1 MYRRI
6 LVPVDLDNSDKLTK
20 ALDIAAQT
28 AKQNDAEVIF
38 VDVIDAVPTT
48 SARTEGERYADRLR
62 IFAADQA
69 RRNGIQTTGEIALRS
84 DLHLNVGSDI
94 VKTANEVDCD
104 LIIMASHV
112 PGFKEHIFS
121 SNAGYVAS
129 HAPMS
134 VYVVR

>member
-1 MYRRI
+1 MYSRI
-6 LVPVDLDNSDKLTK
+6 LVPVDLGNADKLEK
-20 ALDIAAQT
+20 ALDLAGET
-28 AKQNDAEVIF
+28 AKQHSAEVIY
-38 VDVIDAVPTT
+38 VDVVDAIPTMT
-48 SARTEGERYADRLR
+48 AKTEGERSADRLQV
-62 IFAADQA
+62 FTVEQA
-69 RRNGIQTTGEIALRS
+69 KRHGINTTGEIALRS

-94 VKTANEVDCD
+94 VKTAKDLQCD

-112 PGFKEHIFS
+112 PGFKDHIIS

>member
-1 MYRRI
+1 MYSRI
-6 LVPVDLDNSDKLTK
+6 LVPVDLGKENTLTK
-20 ALDIAAQT
+20 ALDLAGQT
-28 AKQNDAEVIF
+28 AKQDAAEVIY
-38 VDVIDAVPTT
+38 VDVVDSVPTT
-48 SARTEGERYADRLR
+48 SAHTEVERLSDRLKD
-62 IFAADQA
+62 FALEQA
-69 RRNGIQTTGEIALRS
+69 SRHGIRTTGEITLRS

-94 VKTANEVDCD
+94 IKVASEVDCD

-134 VYVVR
+134 VLVVR